1 MAYASAGHAAD
12 ATPGTLPDGSK
23 PTRPWSLAGTSPAR
37 LAARLTGAAVGV
49 GVVGGMATACLAV
62 LFAASDV
69 PPAARMLAIGLPL
82 VLIALIGW
90 RLAHATGH
98 VGRAPSNR
106 WIAAVAAAGIV
117 LTAVAQG
124 WPEIGGLDDDI
135 AHNAGVAL
143 AVALYGAAAGLM
155 PAVAAIVVTV
165 PALLLLR
172 AFRTRITLPSVQVLL
187 TVLAMTVTAVFALWA
202 TGAMDTRILT
212 GTAAAIAGTGATL
225 TARWAL
231 VDRQA

>member
-1 MAYASAGHAAD
+1 MSYAAGGHTTE
-12 ATPGTLPDGSK
+12 ATPGSLPDGSD
-23 PTRPWSLAGTSPAR
+23 PPRPWSLAGTPPAR
-37 LAARLTGAAVGV
+37 LAARLTGAAAGV

-69 PPAARMLAIGLPL
+69 LPAARLLAIGLPL
-82 VLIALIGW
+82 VLVALIGW
-90 RLAHATGH
+90 RWAQVTGH
-98 VGRAPSNR
+98 AGPAPSNR
-106 WIAAVAAAGIV
+106 WIAAVAAAGVV

-124 WPEIGGLDDDI
+124 WSEIGGLDDDI
-135 AHNAGVAL
+135 THNAGVAL
-143 AVALYGAAAGLM
+143 AVVLYGAAAGLM

-165 PALLLLR
+165 PTLLLLR
-172 AFRTRITLPSVQVLL
+172 ASRMPITLPAVQVVL
-187 TVLAMTVTAVFALWA
+187 TVLAMAVTAVFALWV
-202 TGAMDTRILT
+202 TGEMDTRILT